1 MHLILQNSPGNIQFQ
16 EQPAG
21 FGAQKHQDTCY
32 SFLLSVVLLLCPPI
46 PRTHRSSLSSSL
58 APMAFRA
65 TFFSLPICRRRV
77 NTYAPAFP
85 VNVSGPTS
93 IDLAYSTCS
102 GLYQL
107 SCVTPRKCAAPRSP
121 GLPLRLGRSPT
132 LESRVREWPGCFP
145 VDLTK
150 TRVFWE
156 GKPQLWT
163 CLHQIVFRQVC
174 SRFSWIMTYVGGP
187 SLGRCRRPW
196 TGGPELY
203 KKVEHA
209 TRNSFSPCLCIS
221 C

>member
-1 MHLILQNSPGNIQFQ
+1 MLR
-16 EQPAG
+16 
-21 FGAQKHQDTCY
+21 
-32 SFLLSVVLLLCPPI
+32 PI
-46 PRTHRSSLSSSL
+46 PIKLCH
-58 APMAFRA
+58 AKEM
-65 TFFSLPICRRRV
+65 CR
-77 NTYAPAFP
+77 
-85 VNVSGPTS
+85 
-93 IDLAYSTCS
+93 
-102 GLYQL
+102 
-107 SCVTPRKCAAPRSP
+107 PRSP

-163 CLHQIVFRQVC
+163 CLHQIVFWQVC
-174 SRFSWIMTYVGGP
+174 STFSWIMTYVGGP
-187 SLGRCRRPW
+187 NLGSGCRPW

-221 C
+221 CKSPGVFEFFPWLSSGMGCSLKAGSWHKFFLTKFLWITAMETLMKAGKKGHLLSCFASCLLGSLFLKPRSENF